1 MAGRVDIHCM
11 PDIHIRPTSSEDA
24 DFISRTI
31 NRLWG
36 ADFLVV
42 KEKVFYPADHPGYIA
57 EEGNEIM
64 GLINYA
70 MADGDCQVL
79 CLHALVEGRVVGS
92 MLIEKVKDIARQN
105 GCRRLWLITTNDN
118 TAALRFYQKV
128 GFQLAALHRGAM
140 ERSRQIKPQIPLV
153 GNDGIPI
160 RDEIELEMRLK
171 S

>member
-1 MAGRVDIHCM
+1 MS
-11 PDIHIRPTSSEDA
+11 DIHIRPTTSGDA

-42 KEKVFYPADHPGYIA
+42 KEKVYYPADHPGYIA
-57 EEGNEIM
+57 EEGNEMM

-70 MADGDCQVL
+70 IADGDCQVL
-79 CLHALVEGRVVGS
+79 CLNSLVEGRGVGN
-92 MLIEKVKDIARQN
+92 MLIEKVKETAKQN

-118 TAALRFYQKV
+118 TAALRFYQKM
-128 GFQLAALHRGAM
+128 GFELAALHRGAI
-140 ERSRQIKPQIPLV
+140 ERSRRIKPQIPLV

-160 RDEIELEMRLK
+160 RDEIELEMSLNP
-171 S
+171 